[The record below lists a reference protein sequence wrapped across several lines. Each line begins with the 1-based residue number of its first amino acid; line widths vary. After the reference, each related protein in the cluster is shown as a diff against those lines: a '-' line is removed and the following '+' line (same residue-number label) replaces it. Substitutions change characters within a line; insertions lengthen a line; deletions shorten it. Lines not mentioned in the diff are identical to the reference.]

1 MTALYNKKNKE
12 QLIKELKK
20 ETLNRLTISF
30 YRYVNIN
37 NLEQFRDTLY
47 EKWSQ
52 INILG
57 RIYIA
62 EEGINAQI
70 SIPENKL
77 NKFKFT

>member
-12 QLIKELKK
+12 QLIEQLKK
-20 ETLNRLTISF
+20 ENFNRLTLSF

-37 NLEQFRDTLY
+37 KNLDKLRDHLY

-57 RIYIA
+57 RI
-62 EEGINAQI
+62 
-70 SIPENKL
+70 
-77 NKFKFT
+77 